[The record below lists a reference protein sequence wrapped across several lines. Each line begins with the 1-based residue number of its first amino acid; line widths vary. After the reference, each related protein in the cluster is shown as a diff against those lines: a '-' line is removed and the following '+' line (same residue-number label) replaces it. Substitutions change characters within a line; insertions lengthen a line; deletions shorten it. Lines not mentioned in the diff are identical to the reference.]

1 MMAAEK
7 SKLTLVTFNKA
18 NLLEGR
24 HILIVESP
32 DSRRAVSLNKS
43 VFSIGRHPSN
53 ALVVS
58 DKLISRHHATIAW
71 MRYTGKAGQ
80 TDYAYWIIDGKGKRQ
95 RSRNGIFIHGRKKT
109 LHRLDSGDV
118 ISIGQSIKI
127 TYNFITYS
135 SETSGFLN
143 YCDTHKEQY
152 SAKSD
157 SNYQETIIKDFRS

>member
-1 MMAAEK
+1 MAAEK

-32 DSRRAVSLNKS
+32 DSRRAVSLNTS

-71 MRYTGKAGQ
+71 MKYTSKSGQ

-95 RSRNGIFIHGRKKT
+95 RSRNGMFIHGQKKT
-109 LHRLDSGDV
+109 LHRLDSGD
-118 ISIGQSIKI
+118 IINIGESIKI

-135 SETSGFLN
+135 SETSGFLH
-143 YCDTHKEQY
+143 YCDASKERY
-152 SAKSD
+152 SPKSD
-157 SNYQETIIKDFRS
+157 SSYEDTIISEF